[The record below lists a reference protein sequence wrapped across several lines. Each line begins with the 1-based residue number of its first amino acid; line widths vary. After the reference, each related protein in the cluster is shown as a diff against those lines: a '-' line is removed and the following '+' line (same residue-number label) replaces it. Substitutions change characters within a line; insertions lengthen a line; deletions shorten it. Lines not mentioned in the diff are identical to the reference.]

1 MTFTTRETLKIE
13 VSLNGSQVFIKVDDV
28 ISNKIT
34 YTILRPPTVT
44 ALPKEK
50 IQIDDK
56 RCPSIFG
63 AIRNIE
69 LVYSPRY

>member
-1 MTFTTRETLKIE
+1 MREIQKIE
-13 VSLNGSQVFIKVDDV
+13 VSIAETLNGSQVFIKADDV
-28 ISNKIT
+28 ISNKVT
-34 YTILRPPTVT
+34 FTRMRATTVT

-69 LVYSPRY
+69 LVYSPRS

>member
-1 MTFTTRETLKIE
+1 MSIAET
-13 VSLNGSQVFIKVDDV
+13 LNGSQVFIKADDV
-28 ISNKIT
+28 ISNKVT
-34 YTILRPPTVT
+34 FTRMRATTVT

-63 AIRNIE
+63 ALRNIE
-69 LVYSPRY
+69 LVYSPRS